1 MLSNTLFL
9 KWELRRQFG
18 VKVKN
23 HSFNFIHSNFIYW
36 EFKLKKTFLEGYN
49 SSWISQI
56 SACFEQRLCLLFWT
70 VFWRMSM
77 HLPALIRRDSVFLW
91 SKMQVCLYSCETEIM
106 SICEA
111 EGAIGLLLCI
121 KDSDSLNS
129 GFSTVL
135 EARVSQ
141 PDFLPPLHFIS
152 PATLWYNH
160 QLQHV
165 FQSGRRE
172 RKGSTILC
180 CGECRKTTCCIF
192 FVMRILFVAKTL
204 HILAP
209 PLSLWSS
216 FSELSEMLCPELKF
230 SVLSAK

>member
-56 SACFEQRLCLLFWT
+56 SACLEQRLCLLFWT

-121 KDSDSLNS
+121 KDSDSLSSEFLSCDANPLWVLHAS
-129 GFSTVL
+129 NLAASFASTELGEEGNWHKHTAQIICSAVSNKGLCLCLVTAFLKVANILDNKLVKPSSFTVL
-135 EARVSQ
+135 DNHKCHLL
-141 PDFLPPLHFIS
+141 PLFLLF
-152 PATLWYNH
+152 
-160 QLQHV
+160 
-165 FQSGRRE
+165 
-172 RKGSTILC
+172 RK
-180 CGECRKTTCCIF
+180 
-192 FVMRILFVAKTL
+192 
-204 HILAP
+204 
-209 PLSLWSS
+209 
-216 FSELSEMLCPELKF
+216 
-230 SVLSAK
+230 